1 MTEQQIEQAL
11 IEKLDDLKYTY
22 RPDIRDKATLEQNFR
37 QKFEALNHVRL
48 TDAEFAR
55 LRDEII
61 NADVFQAAKTLR
73 EYGYFQREDG
83 TPLHYMLVNLK
94 DWCKNDFEVI
104 NQLRINTD
112 NSHHRYD
119 VILLINGVPVVQIEL
134 KTLGINPRRAME
146 QIIEYRNESGNG
158 YTNSL
163 LCFMQLFVVSN
174 RDYTSYFANNQ
185 RQHFAFNA
193 DERFL
198 PIYQWADEAN
208 RKITHMEEFAE
219 QFLAKCTLAR

>member
-1 MTEQQIEQAL
+1 MSSKESQIEQRL
-11 IEKLDDLKYTY
+11 LSKLEELKYTW
-22 RPDIRDKATLEQNFR
+22 RPDIRDKLTLEQNFR
-37 QKFEALNHVRL
+37 QKFQALNHVQL

-61 NADVFQAAKTLR
+61 NADVFQAARTLR

-119 VILLINGVPVVQIEL
+119 VILLINGLPVVQIEL
-134 KTLGINPRRAME
+134 KALGINPRRAME
-146 QIIEYRNESGNG
+146 QIVEYRNDPGNG
-158 YTNSL
+158 YTNTL
-163 LCFMQLFVVSN
+163 LCFMQLFIAS
-174 RDYTSYFANNQ
+174 TSPSTPTSVFCPFTSGPMKTTA
-185 RQHFAFNA
+185 RSPIWTTSPTPSWPNA
-193 DERFL
+193 
-198 PIYQWADEAN
+198 PWPG
-208 RKITHMEEFAE
+208 
-219 QFLAKCTLAR
+219 